1 MSEGTGGE
9 RVVVRSSAADT
20 DGESVVLEILLSGKT
35 AGAPPHI
42 HPEQEERLQVLQG
55 SLLLL
60 VDGRERTLGP
70 GERWTVAAGAAHSYS
85 NPAAEPVHFVV
96 ETTPADGPTIEVA

>member
-1 MSEGTGGE
+1 M
-9 RVVVRSSAADT
+9 VVRSSAADT
-20 DGESVVLEILLSGKT
+20 GGEAVVLEIRLPGRT

-70 GERWTVAAGAAHSYS
+70 GERWTVAAGTAHTYS
-85 NPAAEPVHFVV
+85 NPTAEPVHFVV
-96 ETTPADGPTIEVA
+96 ETTPADGRTIEVA